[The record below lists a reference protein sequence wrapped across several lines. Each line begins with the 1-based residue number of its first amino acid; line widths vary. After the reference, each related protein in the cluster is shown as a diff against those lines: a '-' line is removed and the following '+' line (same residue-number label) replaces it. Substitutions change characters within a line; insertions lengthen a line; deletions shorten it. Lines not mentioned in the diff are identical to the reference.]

1 MPNLKPTF
9 STIATEEELT
19 EWIEDKSTKM
29 LCVFDIHLSWTGNC
43 QTMGNALQEIGKKYE
58 IENCAERIAILT
70 LDVNKLEFDNVLG
83 NSKELSNKG
92 CRPLFA
98 LVRNG
103 KLITKVEDANAPKL
117 EELLNKHIPPLPAAA
132 EGEFDEVVEG

>member
-9 STIATEEELT
+9 DTIATEEDLA

-29 LCVFDIHLSWTGNC
+29 LCVFDVHLSWTGNC
-43 QTMGNALQEIGKKYE
+43 QTMANALQEIGKKYE
-58 IENCAERIAILT
+58 IENCSERIAILT
-70 LDVNKLEFDNVLG
+70 LDMNKLEFDNVIG
-83 NSKELSNKG
+83 NSKELSKKG

-98 LVRNG
+98 LVRDG

-117 EELLNKHIPPLPAAA
+117 EELLNKHIPPLPAGA
-132 EGEFDEVVEG
+132 EGEFDEEVED

>member
-1 MPNLKPTF
+1 MYTF
-9 STIATEEELT
+9 RGPETARLWRTHSKRLE
-19 EWIEDKSTKM
+19 
-29 LCVFDIHLSWTGNC
+29 
-43 QTMGNALQEIGKKYE
+43 KKYE
-58 IENCAERIAILT
+58 IENCSERIAILT

-103 KLITKVEDANAPKL
+103 ELIAKVEDANAPKL

-132 EGEFDEVVEG
+132 EGEFDEEVED